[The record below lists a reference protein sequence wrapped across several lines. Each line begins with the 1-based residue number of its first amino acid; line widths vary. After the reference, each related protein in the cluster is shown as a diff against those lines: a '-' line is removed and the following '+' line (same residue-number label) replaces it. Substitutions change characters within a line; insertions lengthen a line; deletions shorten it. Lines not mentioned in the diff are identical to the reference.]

1 MTARYTRSDLTLANF
16 FTTVRI
22 ILVPIFGWL
31 WARGDNLRALW
42 VFAVAAVTDVVDGFL
57 ARFLNQQSRLGAL
70 LDPIADKLLMLVALV
85 VGVLNRAIPVW
96 LAAAIIGRD
105 AVLLT
110 GALLLTFVWRDRHRP
125 SVWRPTRIGKY
136 AMFLQSISIV
146 GAVAL
151 SSFAVPAARPWLR
164 SAMVLTALLTL
175 IAGAQYSVR
184 AALALARHKEAAPS

>member
-1 MTARYTRSDLTLANF
+1 VSPRYARSDLTLANF
-16 FTTVRI
+16 FTAVRI
-22 ILVPIFGWL
+22 LLVPIFGWL

-42 VFAVAAVTDVVDGFL
+42 VFGIAAVTDAVDGFL

-85 VGVLNRAIPVW
+85 VGVANKAIPIW

-105 AVLLT
+105 FVLLT

-125 SVWRPTRIGKY
+125 AVWRPTRIGKY

-151 SSFAVPAARPWLR
+151 STFAWRAALPWLR

-175 IAGAQYSVR
+175 VAGAQYSAR
-184 AALALARHKEAAPS
+184 AALAMVRHGKEAA